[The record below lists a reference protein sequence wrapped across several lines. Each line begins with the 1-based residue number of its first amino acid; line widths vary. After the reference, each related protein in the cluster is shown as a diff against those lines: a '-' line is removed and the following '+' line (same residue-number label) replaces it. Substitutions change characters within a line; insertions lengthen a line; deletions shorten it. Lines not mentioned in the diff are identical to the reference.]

1 MIRKKHISITR
12 LARIASLLA
21 ILGLALATAGLARA
35 SISGPNAIDKDGNGY
50 YDAYIREPTLY
61 SAGNV
66 GAACSYS
73 YDANHVFTVGITV
86 RPPRV
91 WPINGFASQQVA
103 WRMVAW
109 NNANPNAMLTAG
121 GWNTGTAYSGQPT
134 EFGGSGDGYPFTVS
148 STNYWA
154 GSQTMTAPTS
164 LGQWQPG
171 VQVAWLNPNTGTW
184 TYGYLLVHSALIS
197 GSTAIPVC

>member
-1 MIRKKHISITR
+1 MIRKKRISITK
-12 LARIASLLA
+12 LGRIASLLV
-21 ILGLALATAGLARA
+21 ILSLALAAAGLARA
-35 SISGPNAIDKDGNGY
+35 SISGANAIDKDGNGY

-66 GAACSYS
+66 GASCSYR
-73 YDANHVFTVGITV
+73 YDANHVYTVGITV

-109 NNANPNAMLTAG
+109 NYANPNAMLTAS

-134 EFGGSGDGYPFTVS
+134 EFGGSGDGYPFSVFS
-148 STNYWA
+148 ADYWA
-154 GSQTMTAPTS
+154 GSQTMTAATS

-171 VQVAWLNPNTGTW
+171 VEVAWLNPNTGTW
-184 TYGYLLVHSALIS
+184 THGYLLVHSALIA
-197 GSTAIPVC
+197 GSTANPVC